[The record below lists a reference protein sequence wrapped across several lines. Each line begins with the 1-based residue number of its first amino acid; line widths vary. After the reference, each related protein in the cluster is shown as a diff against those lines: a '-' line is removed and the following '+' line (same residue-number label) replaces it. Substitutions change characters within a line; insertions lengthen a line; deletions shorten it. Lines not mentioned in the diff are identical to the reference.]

1 MLFNTNII
9 INIIVK
15 YHKFICRYEFIITR
29 EDSHEE
35 KNVNIYFWT
44 KLTWSDIYRKIKIA
58 S

>member
-35 KNVNIYFWT
+35 KNVNIYFIVN
-44 KLTWSDIYRKIKIA
+44 KLFKENGDFSADD
-58 S
+58 